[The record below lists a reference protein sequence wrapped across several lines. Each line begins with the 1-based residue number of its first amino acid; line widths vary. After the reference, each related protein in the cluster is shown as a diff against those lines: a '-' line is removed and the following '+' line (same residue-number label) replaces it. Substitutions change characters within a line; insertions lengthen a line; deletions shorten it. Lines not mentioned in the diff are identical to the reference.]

1 MAKNPRATRPPARQR
16 LCGASA
22 LAGWYLVLT
31 LGAGVALA
39 QEPAKKN
46 PFEGDAPA
54 IQQGQALFRARCA
67 NCHGVDARGVLG
79 PDLTTGQFRSGGA
92 DEQLFRVIRRG
103 IPGTEMT
110 GGGVDD
116 EAWMVLA
123 YLRTL
128 TAPAPSEARG
138 NAQNGE
144 AYFWNAGGCSSCH
157 RVSGKGGRLGPDLSR
172 IGATRSRSAL
182 AQQVRQASA
191 NIAFG
196 YEPVTIVLRDKQRIR
211 GVRKNE
217 DTFSIQI
224 METTER
230 LRGFRKTDVAELID
244 EKASLMPDYN
254 AQRLS
259 DVALDDL
266 LAYLASLTGPAPASK

>member
-1 MAKNPRATRPPARQR
+1 MALRRWISRSHFARR
-16 LCGASA
+16 FVVLCG
-22 LAGWYLVLT
+22 LAAAPS
-31 LGAGVALA
+31 LGRA
-39 QEPAKKN
+39 QEPARKN
-46 PFEGDAPA
+46 PFEADARA

-79 PDLTTGQFRSGGA
+79 PDLTTGQFRSGDN

-103 IPGTEMT
+103 IPGTDMT

-128 TAPAPSEARG
+128 RTPAPSEARG
-138 NAQNGE
+138 NAQSGE
-144 AYFWNAGGCSSCH
+144 AYFWTAGGCGSCH
-157 RVSGKGGRLGPDLSR
+157 RINGKGGRLGPDLSR

-182 AQQVRQASA
+182 TQQIRQASA
-191 NIAFG
+191 SIGVG
-196 YEPVTIVLRDKQRIR
+196 YEPVTIVLRDKRRLR

-224 METTER
+224 MDTTER
-230 LRGFRKTDVAELID
+230 LQGVRKTDVGEIID
-244 EKASLMPDYN
+244 ERQSLMPDYDSG
-254 AQRLS
+254 RLS
-259 DVALDDL
+259 DSNLDDL
-266 LAYLASLTGPAPASK
+266 LAYLTSLAGPAPASK

>member
-1 MAKNPRATRPPARQR
+1 VAF
-16 LCGASA
+16 
-22 LAGWYLVLT
+22 AGWCLLLT

-46 PFEGDAPA
+46 PFEGDARA
-54 IQQGQALFRARCA
+54 VQQGQALFRARCA
-67 NCHGVDARGVLG
+67 NCHGVDARGVIG

-103 IPGTEMT
+103 IPGTEMS

-116 EAWMVLA
+116 EAWMLIA

-128 TAPAPSEARG
+128 TASASSEARG
-138 NAQNGE
+138 NAQSGE
-144 AYFWNAGGCSSCH
+144 AYFSNAGGCGSCH
-157 RVSGKGGRLGPDLSR
+157 RINGKGGRLGPDLSR

-182 AQQVRQASA
+182 TQQIRQASA
-191 NIAFG
+191 NIRFG
-196 YEPVTIVLRDKQRIR
+196 YEPVTIVLRDKRRIR

-224 METTER
+224 MDTTER
-230 LRGFRKTDVAELID
+230 LLGFRKTDVAEIID
-244 EKASLMPDYN
+244 ERPSLMPDFDSK
-254 AQRLS
+254 RLS
-259 DVALDDL
+259 DAALDDL
-266 LAYLASLTGPAPASK
+266 LAYLASLTGSAPASK

>member
-1 MAKNPRATRPPARQR
+1 MTKNPRAV
-16 LCGASA
+16 
-22 LAGWYLVLT
+22 LAGSCLLLT
-31 LGAGVALA
+31 LGAGPALA

-46 PFEGDAPA
+46 PFEGDAKA
-54 IQQGQALFRARCA
+54 IQQGRALFRARCA

-79 PDLTTGQFRSGGA
+79 PDLTTGQFRSGNA

-103 IPGTEMT
+103 IPGTEMA

-116 EAWMVLA
+116 EAWMLIA

-128 TAPAPSEARG
+128 TASASGEAPG

-144 AYFWNAGGCSSCH
+144 AYFWNAGGCGSCH
-157 RVSGKGGRLGPDLSR
+157 RINGKGGRLGPDLSR
-172 IGATRSRSAL
+172 IGATRSRAAL
-182 AQQVRQASA
+182 AQQIRQASA

-196 YEPVTIVLRDKQRIR
+196 YEPVTIVLRDKRRIR

-224 METTER
+224 MDTTER
-230 LRGFRKTDVAELID
+230 LLGFRKSDVTEIID
-244 EKASLMPDYN
+244 ERQSQMPDFN

-259 DVALDDL
+259 DANLDDL
-266 LAYLASLTGPAPASK
+266 LAYLASLAGPASASK